1 MTNKID
7 HEKILS
13 TVIKY
18 IHGEINL
25 NDAENY
31 LDYLGFEKESV
42 TKVLTSTERSNI
54 VSINQKKEG
63 KHEKNN

>member
-42 TKVLTSTERSNI
+42 TKVLTRPTFKHSLNKS
-54 VSINQKKEG
+54 KKEG

>member
-1 MTNKID
+1 M
-7 HEKILS
+7 KILS